1 MVFQMAFWKQN
12 KDKIYS
18 LTYKLL
24 DSHYVYYFMK
34 HGQEAI
40 LYL

>member
-1 MVFQMAFWKQN
+1 MAFWKQN

-18 LTYKLL
+18 LIYKLV
-24 DSHYVYYFMK
+24 DSRYVYYFMK